1 MGLVIGQSSRRKL
14 FFQSLIKFYI
24 FYRFQFLFFY
34 SEVLKVRPAYRVL
47 RKLAKIIKKTGKK
60 LASLFFTTKN
70 RQTKKNKLV
79 KNWRASIAKYGNKK
93 NANSDKKKTGNKLAK
108 RAKTKNW
115 Q

>member
-1 MGLVIGQSSRRKL
+1 MGKL

-34 SEVLKVRPAYRVL
+34 SEVFKVRPAYRVL

-60 LASLFFTTKN
+60 MASLFFTTKN
-70 RQTKKNKLV
+70 QQAKKNKLV
-79 KNWRASIAKYGNKK
+79 KNWRASIAKYLWQKK

-108 RAKTKNW
+108 RA
-115 Q
+115 